1 MLSEEYFKRALEE
14 MIKQAGSQVAL
25 AQQRGLTQSQVSD
38 YRRGRFR
45 LENVTLGNLYKLFPN
60 VRIDLVGIEPTHEVE
75 PISQTMEE
83 QLLTLYRSLSPEQK
97 VQCFS
102 IVVANFPEKV
112 RKEMKK

>member
-1 MLSEEYFKRALEE
+1 MLSEEYFQSALEE
-14 MIKQAGSQVAL
+14 MIKMAGSQVAL
-25 AQQRGLTQSQVSD
+25 AQQRGLTQSQISD

-60 VRIDLVGIEPTHEVE
+60 VQIDLVGTTQGVVE
-75 PISQTMEE
+75 PISQTLEE
-83 QLLTLYRSLSPEQK
+83 QLLTIYRSLSPEQK